1 MPDARR
7 KFQTITVF
15 IVSVEQEFV
24 ALQAVSFGYPTLTGA
39 PGRRILEGVDLSL
52 RKGALVALMGG
63 SGSGK
68 TTILRLLGGQIKPQA
83 GSVRVGGLE
92 VPSLQHRELFGLRRR
107 MGMLFQFGALFTDMS
122 VYDNVAFPLREHTG
136 LAEDTIRDLV
146 LLKLNAVGLRG
157 AAALMPSEIS
167 GGMAR
172 RVALARAIALDPEL
186 IMYDE
191 PFAGLDP
198 ISLGVTANLIR
209 RLNDALGATSIIVTH
224 DVEESLA
231 IVDYVYFL
239 AEGKI
244 VAQGT
249 PDQIRASELPYVRQF
264 VSGAPDGPVRFHYPA
279 ADYAADLGLGAEH
292 GADRSAAQSNNASAG
307 PPP

>member
-1 MPDARR
+1 MPNVRHTFSGSPTA
-7 KFQTITVF
+7 TVP
-15 IVSVEQEFV
+15 VDQQFV
-24 ALQAVSFGYPTLTGA
+24 ALQSVSFGYPTMTGA
-39 PGRRILEGVDLSL
+39 PGRLILDGVDLKL
-52 RKGALVALMGG
+52 PKGALVALMGG

-68 TTILRLLGGQIKPQA
+68 TTILRLLGGQIRPQA
-83 GSVRVGGLE
+83 GSVRVAGLD
-92 VPSLQHRELFGLRRR
+92 VPKLRHAELFSLRRR

-122 VYDNVAFPLREHTG
+122 VFDNVAFPLREHTR
-136 LAEDTIRDLV
+136 LTEESIRDLV

-224 DVEESLA
+224 DVEESLS

-249 PDQIRASELPYVRQF
+249 PDEIRASELPYVRQF

-279 ADYAADLGLGAEH
+279 PDYASDLGLGR
-292 GADRSAAQSNNASAG
+292 GASA
-307 PPP
+307 